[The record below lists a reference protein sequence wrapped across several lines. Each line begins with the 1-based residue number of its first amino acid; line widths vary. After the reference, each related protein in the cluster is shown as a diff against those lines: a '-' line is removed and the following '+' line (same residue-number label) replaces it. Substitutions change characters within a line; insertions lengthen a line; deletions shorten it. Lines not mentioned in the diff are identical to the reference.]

1 MQFPLPGSPP
11 NWSYQLTSR
20 RNAPILTDES
30 PKEDLMFKP
39 VKKKSLADAVFEQL
53 RDQIVRGELE
63 PGSSLPAE
71 RLLSEKLEVNRG
83 AVREA
88 LKRLEQARLVS
99 RRHGGATRVLDY
111 RETAGTDLLGA
122 LLMRA
127 DGSINTKVAR
137 SVMEMRSAIAA
148 DMARLCARRGDEKI
162 VNALGDVLERMEAV
176 EDDPHALSE
185 LDLEFWGTLLEG
197 ADNVA
202 YQLAFNSLRET
213 YDKFRGILAGF
224 LVEEL
229 SDLEARRAI
238 LAAVRDGREE
248 AAEERARKLMT
259 MGETLIGELM
269 NSLNEEERRNG
280 EPHGNE

>member
-1 MQFPLPGSPP
+1 
-11 NWSYQLTSR
+11 
-20 RNAPILTDES
+20 
-30 PKEDLMFKP
+30 
-39 VKKKSLADAVFEQL
+39 V
-53 RDQIVRGELE
+53 
-63 PGSSLPAE
+63 
-71 RLLSEKLEVNRG
+71 
-83 AVREA
+83 
-88 LKRLEQARLVS
+88 
-99 RRHGGATRVLDY
+99 
-111 RETAGTDLLGA
+111 
-122 LLMRA
+122 RA